1 MTSGNRPEGPS
12 RLPAGLTLTG
22 ELLSSADLLID
33 GTLDG
38 QITVPEQQV
47 TINLGARVK
56 ARVLA
61 RVVTIAG
68 RFEGSVTATERV
80 EIEHTAHVQGHV
92 QSPSVVLMDGAKF
105 QVSMD
110 PNLSEAAMLVAL
122 YRQKQS

>member
-1 MTSGNRPEGPS
+1 MTSGNRAEAPS
-12 RLPAGLTLTG
+12 RLPAGLALTG
-22 ELLSSADLLID
+22 ELTSSADLLID
-33 GTLDG
+33 GTLEG
-38 QITVPEQQV
+38 QITVPERQV

-80 EIEHTAHVQGHV
+80 EIEHTAHVQAHV

-105 QVSMD
+105 QGSMD
-110 PNLSEAAMLVAL
+110 PNRTEAAMLVAR
-122 YRQKQS
+122 YRQKQG

>member
-1 MTSGNRPEGPS
+1 MTSGHRPEAPS

-22 ELLSSADLLID
+22 ELTSTADLLID

-38 QITVPEQQV
+38 QITLPEQHV
-47 TINLGARVK
+47 TINLGAKVK

-105 QVSMD
+105 QGSMD
-110 PNLSEAAMLVAL
+110 PNRSEAAMLVAR

>member
-1 MTSGNRPEGPS
+1 MTSGNRPETPS

-22 ELLSSADLLID
+22 ELSSSADLLID

-38 QITVPEQQV
+38 QITLPEQQV
-47 TINLGARVK
+47 TINLGANVK

-80 EIEHTAHVQGHV
+80 EIEHTANVHGHV
-92 QSPSVVLMDGAKF
+92 QSPTVVLMDGARF
-105 QVSMD
+105 QGSMD
-110 PNLSEAAMLVAL
+110 PNRSEAAMLVAR
-122 YRQKQS
+122 YRQKQG

>member
-1 MTSGNRPEGPS
+1 MSSANRPEAPS

-22 ELLSSADLLID
+22 ELTSRADLLID
-33 GTLDG
+33 GTVDG

-47 TINLGARVK
+47 TINHGAKVK

-80 EIEHTAHVQGHV
+80 EIEHTAHVNGHV

-105 QVSMD
+105 QGSMD
-110 PNLSEAAMLVAL
+110 PNRSEAAMLVAR
-122 YRQKQS
+122 YRQKQG

>member
-1 MTSGNRPEGPS
+1 MSSLNRPEAPS

-22 ELLSSADLLID
+22 ELSSKADLLID

-38 QITVPEQQV
+38 LITVPEQQV
-47 TINLGARVK
+47 TINLGAKVK
-56 ARVLA
+56 ARILA

-92 QSPSVVLMDGAKF
+92 QSPSVLLMDGARF
-105 QVSMD
+105 QGSMD
-110 PNLSEAAMLVAL
+110 PNRSEAAMLVAR

>member
-1 MTSGNRPEGPS
+1 MTSGHRLEAPS

-22 ELLSSADLLID
+22 ELTSRADLLID

-38 QITVPEQQV
+38 LITLPERQV
-47 TINLGARVK
+47 TINLGAKVK
-56 ARVLA
+56 ARILA

-105 QVSMD
+105 QGSMD
-110 PNLSEAAMLVAL
+110 PNRSKAAMIVAR
-122 YRQKQS
+122 YRQKQG

>member
-1 MTSGNRPEGPS
+1 MSSLNRPEAPS

-22 ELLSSADLLID
+22 ELSSKADLLID

-38 QITVPEQQV
+38 LITVPEQQV
-47 TINLGARVK
+47 TINLGAKVK
-56 ARVLA
+56 ARILA

-92 QSPSVVLMDGAKF
+92 QSPSVLLMDGAKF
-105 QVSMD
+105 QGSMD
-110 PNLSEAAMLVAL
+110 PNRSEAAMLVAR
-122 YRQKQS
+122 YRQKQN

>member
-1 MTSGNRPEGPS
+1 MTSGNGPEAPS
-12 RLPAGLTLTG
+12 RLPASLTLTG
-22 ELLSSADLLID
+22 ELTSRADLLID

-38 QITVPEQQV
+38 QITVPERQV
-47 TINLGARVK
+47 TINLGAKVK

-92 QSPSVVLMDGAKF
+92 QSPSVLLMDGAKF
-105 QVSMD
+105 QGSMD
-110 PNLSEAAMLVAL
+110 PSRSEAAMLVAR